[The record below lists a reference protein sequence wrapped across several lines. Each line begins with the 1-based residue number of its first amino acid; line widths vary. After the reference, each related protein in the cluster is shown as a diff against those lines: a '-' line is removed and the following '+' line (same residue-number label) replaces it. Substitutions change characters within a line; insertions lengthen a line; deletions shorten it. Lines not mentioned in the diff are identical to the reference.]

1 MIRPSKEK
9 AECCRLWP
17 QETWQGSV
25 KGGVSLAE
33 QSSRVSHNSDPGIS
47 DGTPVSDKPP
57 SALCTPE
64 QGALPHG
71 ACQIASVK
79 HPPLPDLL
87 SSPPIRKFSS
97 IPSNPILDEDFFPV
111 TRPAMTISHLD
122 KVPLSHDHCRHLPH
136 LPPWIATL
144 GLLAVLLLPPCWWPT
159 GSLLG
164 MQLSWQNP
172 CQACRKSWAQ
182 VPSIA
187 QTRHGRTCLKL
198 ELQSHPT
205 LLSSIK
211 VSLEKR

>member
-1 MIRPSKEK
+1 MLQTLAPGNV
-9 AECCRLWP
+9 ARLSQRRRLP
-17 QETWQGSV
+17 C
-25 KGGVSLAE
+25 LAE

-71 ACQIASVK
+71 ACQIANVK
-79 HPPLPDLL
+79 HPLLPDLL
-87 SSPPIRKFSS
+87 SSPPIREFSS

-136 LPPWIATL
+136 FPPWIATRPSA
-144 GLLAVLLLPPCWWPT
+144 GCAASP
-159 GSLLG
+159 SLLVAHG
-164 MQLSWQNP
+164 EFTGDAAQLAESLPSMQEVMGS
-172 CQACRKSWAQ
+172 

-187 QTRHGRTCLKL
+187 QTRHGRTCSKL

-205 LLSSIK
+205 LLSSRSAWK
-211 VSLEKR
+211 KR